1 LQVVIIYLQIQ
12 QKGEYWGEVID
23 NKWVGASFAVDD
35 FHASRIKF
43 DGTSMQRKKNSP
55 IILTLHIC
63 RSP

>member
-43 DGTSMQRKKNSP
+43 DGTSMQKKK
-55 IILTLHIC
+55 IHH
-63 RSP
+63 